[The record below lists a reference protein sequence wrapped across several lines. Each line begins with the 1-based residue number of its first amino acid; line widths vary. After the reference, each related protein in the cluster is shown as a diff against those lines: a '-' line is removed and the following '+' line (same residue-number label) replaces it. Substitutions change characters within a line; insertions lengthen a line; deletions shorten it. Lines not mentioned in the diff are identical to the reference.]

1 MLYDSGD
8 CLADTHHH
16 NKTNRIDAMNEAI
29 RLRAATPDDEPFLI
43 ELRKLTMTAHLER
56 AGEPVDDESHRL
68 RARSN
73 LHLAQVVCCN
83 GEDIGLIKLVRSE
96 TDWHLQQIQ
105 ILPGYQGRGIG
116 TAVIRAMLG
125 EAHQAHVS
133 VSLSVLH
140 GNPARRLYER
150 LGFEVAGTTSI
161 ELKMTCRP

>member
-1 MLYDSGD
+1 
-8 CLADTHHH
+8 
-16 NKTNRIDAMNEAI
+16 MNDAI

-73 LHLAQVVCCN
+73 LHIAQIVCRN
-83 GEDIGLIKLVRSE
+83 GEDIGLIKLVRAE
-96 TDWHLQQIQ
+96 TYWLLQQIQ
-105 ILPGYQGRGIG
+105 ILPDHQGRGIG

-125 EAHQAHVS
+125 EARQARVT
-133 VSLSVLH
+133 VTLNVLH

-150 LGFEVAGTTSI
+150 LGFQVTGETSI